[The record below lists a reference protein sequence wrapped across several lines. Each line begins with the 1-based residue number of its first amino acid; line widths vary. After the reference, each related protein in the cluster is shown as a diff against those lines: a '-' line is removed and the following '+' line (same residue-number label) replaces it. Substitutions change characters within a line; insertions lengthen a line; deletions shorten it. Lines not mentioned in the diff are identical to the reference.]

1 MGTHGC
7 VVGVYENEKAAQA
20 ALKELQK
27 AGFSVKQVSV
37 VGKLNENE
45 ENSVL
50 AGAEKG
56 LPIEQQESQS
66 QASQARAPGLRGSSI
81 LMAGLNSVGIRKE
94 NAQHYEDAVSA
105 GKFLIVAEGSSP
117 DVVKAK
123 QLLHA
128 IPHEEVVHHTSRA
141 EASSASN

>member
-56 LPIEQQESQS
+56 LPVGQQESQS
-66 QASQARAPGLRGSSI
+66 RASQVKAPGLRGSSI

-128 IPHEEVVHHTSRA
+128 IPHEEVVHHISRA

>member
-7 VVGVYENEKAAQA
+7 VVGVYENEETAQA

-37 VGKLNENE
+37 VGKLNETE
-45 ENSVL
+45 EKSGL

-56 LPIEQQESQS
+56 LPVEQQGSQS
-66 QASQARAPGLRGSSI
+66 QASQAKAPGLCGSSI
-81 LMAGLNSVGIRKE
+81 LMAGLNSVGILKE
-94 NAQHYEDAVSA
+94 NAQHYEEAVSA
-105 GKFLIVAEGSSP
+105 GKFLIVAEGPSP

-123 QLLHA
+123 QVLHA

>member
-7 VVGVYENEKAAQA
+7 VVGVYENEEAAQA

-37 VGKLNENE
+37 VGKLNETE

-56 LPIEQQESQS
+56 LPVGQQESQS
-66 QASQARAPGLRGSSI
+66 RASQVKAPGLRGSSI
-81 LMAGLNSVGIRKE
+81 LMAGLNSVGILKE
-94 NAQHYEDAVSA
+94 NAQHYEEAVSA
-105 GKFLIVAEGSSP
+105 GKFLILAEGSSP

-123 QLLHA
+123 QVLHA
-128 IPHEEVVHHTSRA
+128 IPHEEIVHHTRA

>member
-7 VVGVYENEKAAQA
+7 VVGVYENEETARA

-27 AGFSVKQVSV
+27 AGFSVKQVSI
-37 VGKLNENE
+37 VGKLNETE

-50 AGAEKG
+50 AGGEKG
-56 LPIEQQESQS
+56 LPVEQQESQS
-66 QASQARAPGLRGSSI
+66 PASQAKAPGLRGSSI
-81 LMAGLNSVGIRKE
+81 LMAGLNSVGILKE
-94 NAQHYEDAVSA
+94 NAQHYEEAVSA

-123 QLLHA
+123 QVLHA

-141 EASSASN
+141 VASRVSN